1 MSLLIESWYSQPVP
15 QAEARWPFCRSYPSL
30 DNPTTGKVTRIV
42 TDPVTK
48 QTREFTASEYIIN
61 PKDISQRISD
71 RLMAKYICFAA
82 LLLIIAT
89 ITTVAIYIRM
99 QKPTIKI

>member
-1 MSLLIESWYSQPVP
+1 MSLLIESWYSQPVQ

-30 DNPTTGKVTRIV
+30 DDPTTGKVTRII

-48 QTREFTASEYIIN
+48 QTREFTASEYIVD
-61 PKDISQRISD
+61 PKDISQRMSD
-71 RLMAKYICFAA
+71 KLMAKCICLAVLF
-82 LLLIIAT
+82 LIIAT

-99 QKPTIKI
+99 QKPTMKI